1 MTKPR
6 QDQALFEWPE
16 PVVIDVVCERYQ
28 DLDADARTT
37 IARLQ
42 AAALRELVA
51 GRLRQAAALRLE
63 LIAAC
68 AARGVAAERIGRAD
82 LAVLF
87 ELTQIATA
95 RYRNSP
101 RLKAEA
107 CERLDAA
114 LTQLRPEPESLEQ
127 SRPERSRPRRAAA
140 AGTRSAAAI
149 G

>member
-1 MTKPR
+1 MSKSKLDR
-6 QDQALFEWPE
+6 GAASFEWPE
-16 PVVIDVVCERYQ
+16 PVVIDIVCERYQ
-28 DLDADARTT
+28 DIADDRARTT

-51 GRLRQAAALRLE
+51 GHPRHAAALRLE

-68 AARGVAAERIGRAD
+68 AARSIAAERIGRAD

-87 ELTQIATA
+87 ELTQIVSA

-107 CERLDAA
+107 CDRLDDA
-114 LTQLRPEPESLEQ
+114 LTQLRPEPSARQ
-127 SRPERSRPRRAAA
+127 TPASAHPRRA
-140 AGTRSAAAI
+140 TAAI